1 MRMRSEDAVQ
11 SNKYLEGG
19 IWKVLESGAKV
30 YMPNARQGAAAPEL
44 TTSVV
49 WRCAR
54 LNDALKPTGEET
66 ELVMNIGSAD
76 KFRPSTDNKKPVGK
90 EDGAEGNFVVICDPA
105 VNGPSARSG
114 YMKMRRALEG
124 EALPATLA
132 EEDLTE
138 YVGLVAQFSVT
149 KTAEGFPEQ
158 HVDKIISLP
167 GEETAKAGKGKG
179 GTKAKAAKA
188 DEDDDAVD
196 EKPKGKGKAKA
207 DAVEDE
213 DDADGDDDAG
223 LSAAGK
229 KALAK
234 LVTQQIGKLRAKG
247 TETVKLAALT
257 TTLVARSAAIT
268 PAKVAEEVAEALE
281 GDGGEGLVKGALA
294 EVDGV
299 TVKGTTV
306 NVGSD
311 E

>member
-44 TTSVV
+44 TTAVV

-90 EDGAEGNFVVICDPA
+90 EDGAEGNFVVICDPS

-138 YVGLVAQFSVT
+138 YVGLVAQFSVS
-149 KTAEGFPEQ
+149 KSADGFPEQ

-167 GEETAKAGKGKG
+167 GEEKASKGSGK
-179 GTKAKAAKA
+179 A
-188 DEDDDAVD
+188 
-196 EKPKGKGKAKA
+196 KGKAKA
-207 DAVEDE
+207 DADEDE
-213 DDADGDDDAG
+213 EEKPKGKAKDKADDEDEADGDDDAG

-268 PAKVAEEVAEALE
+268 PAKVAEEVATALE
-281 GDGGEGLVKGALA
+281 AEGGEALVKGAA
-294 EVDGV
+294 VEVDGV

>member
-30 YMPNARQGAAAPEL
+30 YMPNTRQGAAAPEL
-44 TTSVV
+44 TTAVT

-54 LNDALKPTGEET
+54 LNDSLKPTGEET

-90 EDGAEGNFVVICDPA
+90 EEGAEGNFVVICDPS

-138 YVGLVAQFSVT
+138 YVGLVAQFSVS
-149 KTAEGFPEQ
+149 KSADGFPEQ
-158 HVDKIISLP
+158 HVDKVISLP
-167 GEETAKAGKGKG
+167 GEEPAKAGKSR
-179 GTKAKAAKA
+179 TKAKPAKA
-188 DEDDDAVD
+188 EADDDDDAD
-196 EKPKGKGKAKA
+196 EKPKGKAKA
-207 DAVEDE
+207 DE
-213 DDADGDDDAG
+213 DGDGEGDG
-223 LSAAGK
+223 ELSAAGK

-234 LVTQQIGKLRAKG
+234 LVAQQIGKLRAKG

-268 PAKVAEEVAEALE
+268 PAKVAEEVATALE
-281 GDGGEGLVKGALA
+281 GDGGEALVKGAA
-294 EVDGV
+294 IEVDGV
-299 TVKGTTV
+299 TVKGTAV